1 MVKKILEI
9 VIANA
14 ALPPTEIMSAV
25 CAAFPNE
32 PYALIEGYIY
42 QLGRKKY
49 LSVESGDNRIVAIHI
64 NPSAYVAL
72 HEMKNSPEEK
82 ASTQIS
88 IGNISG
94 VRGQVAI
101 GNKGGSYDMNVSE
114 SVIHAM
120 RGGLNDVL
128 ALADKQS
135 LNPFEREQLKKNL
148 RLILES
154 LDKAESPPQNLIE
167 QLDSFLQKHSWISAP
182 LAAAFLNALT
192 KLF

>member
-1 MVKKILEI
+1 MLRRILEV

-32 PYALIEGYIY
+32 PYALIAGYIY
-42 QLGRKKY
+42 QLGKKGY
-49 LSVESGDNRIVAIHI
+49 LAVESGDDRIIAVAI

-72 HEMKNSPEEK
+72 HEMKNKPEEK
-82 ASTQIS
+82 SSPQIH
-88 IGNISG
+88 IGNISE
-94 VRGQVAI
+94 VRGQLAI
-101 GNKGGSYDMNVSE
+101 GNRGGSYDMHVSE
-114 SVIHAM
+114 NVINAM
-120 RGGLNDVL
+120 SGGLEEVIT
-128 ALADKQS
+128 LADKQS
-135 LNPFEREQLKKNL
+135 LNLFERERIKK
-148 RLILES
+148 IAQQIIES
-154 LDKAESPPQNLIE
+154 LDKAESPSQNLIE